1 MNKTNAIKNFWE
13 EFCLT
18 NSEINAETPYQIW
31 HFGNTSEMAQELAG
45 LVLQKKKTATASLV
59 EFNEKNPEHAPVE
72 NGYSV
77 VTDFEN
83 NPLCIVQTTEIRQV
97 TFTEVDA
104 QFASDEGEGNQ
115 SLEYW
120 REVHRNYFSKEAA
133 NSGVKFDEKTL
144 ICCERFRLL
153 YPQK

>member
-1 MNKTNAIKNFWE
+1 MNKTDAIKNFWK

-18 NSEINAETPYQIW
+18 SSDANAETPYQIW
-31 HFGNTSEMAQELAG
+31 HFGNTSEMARELAI
-45 LVLQKKKTATASLV
+45 LVLRKKKTATASLV
-59 EFNEKNPEHAPVE
+59 EFNEKNPEDAPVE
-72 NGYSV
+72 NGYSI

-83 NPLCIVQTTEIRQV
+83 NPLCIIQTTEIRHLQ
-97 TFTEVDA
+97 FAEVDA
-104 QFASDEGEGNQ
+104 QFASDEGEGDQ

-133 NSGVKFDEKTL
+133 NLGLKFDEQAL

-153 YPQK
+153 YP